1 MKKIVNMTN
10 TKTHSEN
17 LSSLLRLWGHRAAH
31 GLMLMLA
38 AFVLAACASQGSIAQ
53 QRAPLPG
60 DAQFYSYGVSQRK
73 ENFANVARAQ
83 SEYALYATERHWVDI
98 SARRSPAEFNML
110 QIYYPLH
117 VRWELKDGRQ
127 FILENIDV
135 AAIMREYFKT
145 HRLELQHQ
153 KEGRQRDSVGDYGPA
168 FVHEILDDVVI
179 LKWLITTNQTP
190 VNQRLQANG
199 AANKWRLTEEEF
211 PVIELK
217 GKPTMG
223 IDFEKKWEFNRAQ
236 KAKE

>member
-1 MKKIVNMTN
+1 MKTLFKNITLLILA
-10 TKTHSEN
+10 
-17 LSSLLRLWGHRAAH
+17 LS
-31 GLMLMLA
+31 
-38 AFVLAACASQGSIAQ
+38 LAACASTGPIRQSS
-53 QRAPLPG
+53 APLPG
-60 DAQFYSYGVSQRK
+60 DAQYYSYGVSQSK

-83 SEYALYATERHWVDI
+83 SDYTLYVDQRTWTDDKPGRAPATM
-98 SARRSPAEFNML
+98 NML

-153 KEGRQRDSVGDYGPA
+153 REGRPRDSVGDYGPS
-168 FVHEILDDVVI
+168 FVHEIRDDTVI
-179 LKWLITTNQTP
+179 LKWLLTTNHTP
-190 VNQRLQANG
+190 VNERLKANG
-199 AANKWRLTEEEF
+199 AATRWRLTEEEY

-217 GKPTMG
+217 GRPTRG
-223 IDFEKKWEFNRAQ
+223 IDFEKRWEFNRTP

>member
-1 MKKIVNMTN
+1 MKTIVNMTKI
-10 TKTHSEN
+10 KTNSET
-17 LSSLLRLWGHRAAH
+17 LSSLLRLWSHRMAH
-31 GLMLMLA
+31 GLMLILA
-38 AFVLAACASQGSIAQ
+38 ALVLAACASQGSIAQ

-60 DAQFYSYGVSQRK
+60 DAQFYSYGVSQSK

-83 SEYALYATERHWVDI
+83 SQVGLYTKEKYWHDI
-98 SARRSPAEFNML
+98 RPMRAPASINML
-110 QIYYPLH
+110 QIYYPMS

-168 FVHEILDDVVI
+168 FVHEIQDDVVI

-199 AANKWRLTEEEF
+199 AANKWQLKEEEF

-217 GKPTMG
+217 GKPTTG
-223 IDFEKKWEFNRAQ
+223 IDFEKKWEFNRSQ